1 MKPADILT
9 DLLRVRGDIDRLVDA
24 LTPHLRDTGRDLL
37 IALHDAT
44 GGAAFTAAE
53 AWDAA
58 DHLRRASAAEGQ
70 PLPDMCALLDAA
82 GIYDTADLGRWMA
95 RQETG
100 VQRAPKTRHG
110 VIWQIVLRDAA

>member
-1 MKPADILT
+1 MS
-9 DLLRVRGDIDRLVDA
+9 
-24 LTPHLRDTGRDLL
+24 LTPHLRDTDRDLL
-37 IALHDAT
+37 VALHDAT

-58 DHLRRASAAEGQ
+58 DRLRRASAAEGH
-70 PLPDMCALLDAA
+70 PLPDLCALLDAA
-82 GIYDTADLGRWMA
+82 SIHDTADLGRWLS